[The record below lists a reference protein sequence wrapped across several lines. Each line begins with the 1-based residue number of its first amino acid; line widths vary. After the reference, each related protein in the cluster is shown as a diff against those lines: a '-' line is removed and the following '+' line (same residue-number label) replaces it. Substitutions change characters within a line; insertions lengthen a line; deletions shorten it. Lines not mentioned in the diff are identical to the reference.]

1 MAPCLCPPFSPRP
14 LHSGFLA
21 ASPAYAAILFFTSPT
36 TTSKDRWYQTE
47 ALQAF
52 ADFVSPHTAGKN
64 PLIAMSSCTSKSVG
78 ITRIIQ

>member
-52 ADFVSPHTAGKN
+52 ADFVSPHPAGKK
-64 PLIAMSSCTSKSVG
+64 PLIVLPSGPVKA
-78 ITRIIQ
+78 